1 MKRFAVPG
9 IIRHGYPRNVSQG
22 EVAIGSGA
30 LQGSHAGWTI
40 RFAAGGAGGLAV
52 LAAVF
57 VLIGWALGIDAFTSV
72 LPGQTRMSPLTALT
86 FALAGSVLWLSVAGS
101 DSRGMLGREGD
112 GEADGRKWL
121 GAGGAIV
128 ALIGVYR
135 LCDYGFGWHLAID
148 QLGFEGGA
156 RGGVGDGAL
165 SLMAPATAVGFLLL
179 GSALILVRTARLFG
193 AFQTLCL
200 LVAMSGWLGISHY
213 IFGGEPLLPYTKMAF
228 HTAVLF
234 LVLSAGTLCARADRG
249 LVALLRGDSAGSSI
263 ARRLVPAA
271 VFAPVIIGWVR
282 LEAQRAGWFDTEAGI
297 SLFALSNIV
306 VFGGLIWATA
316 LSLHRADVERREAQR
331 KVYTQLERL
340 KLLEQITHA
349 IGERQDLLSIFQ
361 VVVRAVEEQLPADFV
376 CACRYEESRRFLS
389 ISSIGLRSQT
399 LALALEPPM
408 IGQACIE
415 IDDNGV
421 SRAVRGELVYEPDLE
436 VVSLPFA
443 QRLVC
448 GRLRALVIVPLVV
461 ENSVFGV
468 LLVARGAVRSF
479 SSADCE
485 FLRQLGEHTAL
496 AANQAQLYRQLQL
509 AYEDL
514 RQTQQVVMQQE
525 RLRVLGQMASGIA
538 HDINNALSPVALYT
552 DSLLASEPG
561 LSEKAR
567 GYLETIRQAIENVAE
582 TIGRL
587 RQFYGARQPE
597 TVLAPVRVNALVEQV
612 VNLTRARWSDM
623 PRGQGVEIRLE
634 TELAADL
641 PAVLG
646 CESEIRDALVN
657 LVFNA
662 VDAMPGGGALTIRTR
677 LDAQGREVDI
687 EVCDSGTGMD
697 EATVAK
703 CLEPFFTTKGERGT
717 GLGLAM
723 VYGMAQRHGG
733 TLAIESAMGRGT
745 TMRLG
750 FPVPMAPVAGSS
762 TEPDAER
769 VATRLRIL
777 VVDDDPLLLQ
787 SLKDALESEGHT
799 VEGASGGEE
808 GIDRFRA
815 ARAVG
820 TPFGVVIT
828 DLGMPYVDGKKVA
841 LAVKTAS
848 PATPVIMLTG
858 WGRPMAAEKAPPM
871 VDCVLA
877 KPPKLAQ
884 LREALARCCDGGSA

>member
-1 MKRFAVPG
+1 MAR
-9 IIRHGYPRNVSQG
+9 
-22 EVAIGSGA
+22 
-30 LQGSHAGWTI
+30 
-40 RFAAGGAGGLAV
+40 GAGGLTV
-52 LAAVF
+52 LAAVS
-57 VLIGWALGIDAFTSV
+57 VLTGWALGIEALMSV
-72 LPGQTRMSPLTALT
+72 LPGQTKMSPLTALT
-86 FALAGSVLWLSVAGS
+86 FALAGSVLWLSVSGS
-101 DSRGMLGREGD
+101 DSRGALARD
-112 GEADGRKWL
+112 SAWRKWVGSGSAL
-121 GAGGAIV
+121 I
-128 ALIGVYR
+128 ALIGAYR
-135 LCDYGFGWHLAID
+135 LCDYGFGWNLAID
-148 QLGFEGGA
+148 QLGFEGGLR
-156 RGGVGDGAL
+156 RGAGNGAL

-179 GSALILVRTARLFG
+179 GSALTLVRTTRLFG
-193 AFQTLCL
+193 VFQALCL

-228 HTAVLF
+228 HTAILL

-249 LVALLRGDSAGSSI
+249 LVALLRSDSAGGSI
-263 ARRLVPAA
+263 ARKLVPAA
-271 VFAPVIIGWVR
+271 VFAPVILGWLR
-282 LEAQRAGWFDTEAGI
+282 LEAQRAGWIDTEAGI

-316 LSLHRADVERREAQR
+316 LSLHRADIERRAAQR
-331 KVYTQLERL
+331 KVHAQLERL

-376 CACRYEESRRFLS
+376 CACRYDETNRLLS
-389 ISSIGLRSQT
+389 ITSIGLRSQT
-399 LALALEPPM
+399 LALTLEPALSEE
-408 IGQACIE
+408 ACIE
-415 IDDNGV
+415 IDDNGL
-421 SRAVRGELVYEPDLE
+421 SRSVHGELVYEPDLA
-436 VVSLPFA
+436 VVNLPFA
-443 QRLVC
+443 QRLVR
-448 GRLRALVIVPLVV
+448 GGLASLVLVPLVV
-461 ENSVFGV
+461 ETKVFG
-468 LLVARGAVRSF
+468 LLVVARGEARSF

-485 FLRQLGEHTAL
+485 FLRQLGAHTAL
-496 AANQAQLYRQLQL
+496 AANQVHLYAQLRL

-514 RQTQQVVMQQE
+514 RQSQQVVMQQE

-552 DSLLASEPG
+552 DSLLANERG

-567 GYLETIRQAIENVAE
+567 AYLETIRQAIEDAAE

-597 TVLAPVRVNALVEQV
+597 TILAPVLLNSLVEQV

-623 PRGQGVEIRLE
+623 PRAQGIEIRLD

-646 CESEIRDALVN
+646 SESEIRDALVN

-662 VDAMPGGGALTIRTR
+662 VDAMPGGGVLTMRTR
-677 LDAQGREVDI
+677 LATEDGEVDI

-733 TLAIESAMGRGT
+733 RLAIESAVGRGT
-745 TMRLG
+745 TMRLS
-750 FPVPMAPVAGSS
+750 FPVAPAPAAGPS
-762 TEPDAER
+762 TELVTESVPM
-769 VATRLRIL
+769 RLRIL
-777 VVDDDPLLLQ
+777 LVDDDPLLLQ
-787 SLKDALESEGHT
+787 SLKDALEGEGHT

-815 ARAVG
+815 ASAAG
-820 TPFGVVIT
+820 TPFAVVIT

-841 LAVKTAS
+841 LAVKAVS

-858 WGRPMAAEKAPPM
+858 WGRPMAAEAAPPM
-871 VDCVLA
+871 VDRVLA

-884 LREALARCCDGGSA
+884 LRETLARCCNGRSA